1 MTTPGPEHV
10 PCDRGGCLLWVQR
23 SSALYRR
30 LRNAAD
36 WGASDR
42 RGALNY
48 ITPAQVLAAINNVR
62 AGRTVTLG
70 APIETTASADN
81 PEPSRHEMTS
91 PTGGPLTA
99 TGLDF
104 ALDRISLNVHGNAD
118 SHIDAL
124 SHVIYDAKLY
134 NDVSAETITA
144 TGPTALSIDVAR
156 DGIVGR
162 GVLLDIPRL
171 WGSDGWSP
179 VIT

>member
-1 MTTPGPEHV
+1 
-10 PCDRGGCLLWVQR
+10 
-23 SSALYRR
+23 
-30 LRNAAD
+30 
-36 WGASDR
+36 
-42 RGALNY
+42 
-48 ITPAQVLAAINNVR
+48 
-62 AGRTVTLG
+62 
-70 APIETTASADN
+70 
-81 PEPSRHEMTS
+81 MTS

-134 NDVSAETITA
+134 NNVSAETITA